1 MLKQASEDYFKL
13 KFLSDRG
20 DEARWAE
27 SVHLD
32 FSRDGFDRRK
42 WKKVSKNG
50 WTLENTIVVHKSVQ
64 NTFFM
69 TVGYG
74 QGGYAGIQQQPSR
87 KCGKKEGKIISKAF
101 YGVNCQLFFNL
112 MKNLSLFLIRI
123 LWKPY
128 IFHVGCKR

>member
-1 MLKQASEDYFKL
+1 MLKQASEEYLNLKL
-13 KFLSDRG
+13 LSDRG
-20 DEARWAE
+20 QTEARWAE

-50 WTLENTIVVHKSVQ
+50 WTLENTIVVQKSVQ

-74 QGGYAGIQQQPSR
+74 AGGYAGIQQPSR
-87 KCGKKEGKIISKAF
+87 ICGKKEGKLYQRSFMGSGA
-101 YGVNCQLFFNL
+101 
-112 MKNLSLFLIRI
+112 LIV
-123 LWKPY
+123 
-128 IFHVGCKR
+128 F

>member
-1 MLKQASEDYFKL
+1 MLKQAIEDYFEL
-13 KFLSDRG
+13 KSLSDRG
-20 DEARWAE
+20 GSEARWAE

-50 WTLENTIVVHKSVQ
+50 WMLENTIVVHKSVQ

-74 QGGYAGIQQQPSR
+74 QGGYAGIQQQPSW
-87 KCGKKEGKIISKAF
+87 KCGKKEGKNISIA
-101 YGVNCQLFFNL
+101 NCF
-112 MKNLSLFLIRI
+112 
-123 LWKPY
+123 
-128 IFHVGCKR
+128 